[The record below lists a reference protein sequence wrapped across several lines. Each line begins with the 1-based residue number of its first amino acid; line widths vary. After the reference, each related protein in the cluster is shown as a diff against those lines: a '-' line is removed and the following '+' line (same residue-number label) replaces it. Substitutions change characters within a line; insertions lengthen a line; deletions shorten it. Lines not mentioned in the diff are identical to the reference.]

1 MSASIPRTIALY
13 ICSVCCLA
21 ACATPLDIGTA
32 NRSLTPQQAAQTI
45 DSVRQQSVAWGGV
58 IIAGKNLQDKT
69 QFEIV
74 SYPLDD
80 QNRPNIAAAPGGRFI
95 AVVPG
100 YLETADYAPG
110 REVTVIGALQDTRSG
125 KVGEASYTYPVV
137 SATRIHLWPVLIPQS
152 TEPRFHFGIGI
163 GIHN

>member
-1 MSASIPRTIALY
+1 MSQFNTHAIALY
-13 ICSVCCLA
+13 IGSLTLLT

-32 NRSLTPQQAAQTI
+32 NRNLTPQQAVQAI
-45 DSVRQQSVAWGGV
+45 GSVSQQSVAWGGV
-58 IIAGKNLQDKT
+58 IIAGKNLADAT

-80 QNRPNIAAAPGGRFI
+80 QNRPDVTATPGTRFI
-95 AVVPG
+95 AVSPG

-110 REVTVIGALQDTRSG
+110 REVTVIGVIQESRSG
-125 KVGEASYTYPVV
+125 KVGEANYIYPVV
-137 SATRIHLWPVLIPQS
+137 GAARIHLWPVLIPQA

>member
-1 MSASIPRTIALY
+1 MSASVIRRSTLY
-13 ICSVCCLA
+13 ICSMCMLA
-21 ACATPLDIGTA
+21 ACATPLDIGKA
-32 NRSLTPQQAAQTI
+32 NRTITPQQAVQTI
-45 DSVRQQSVAWGGV
+45 DSVRQQTVAWGGV
-58 IIAGKNLQDKT
+58 IIAAKNLQDKT

-74 SYPLDD
+74 SYPLDE
-80 QNRPNIAAAPGGRFI
+80 QNRPNVTAAPGARFI
-95 AVVPG
+95 AVAPG

-125 KVGEASYTYPVV
+125 KVGEANYIYPVV
-137 SATRIHLWPVLIPQS
+137 SASRMHLWPVVIPQS